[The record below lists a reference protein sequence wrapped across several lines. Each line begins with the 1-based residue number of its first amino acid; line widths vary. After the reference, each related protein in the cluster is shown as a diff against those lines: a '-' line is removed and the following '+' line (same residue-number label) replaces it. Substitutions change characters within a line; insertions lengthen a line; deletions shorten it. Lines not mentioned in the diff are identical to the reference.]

1 MDHPA
6 RARALAQLAVLPQ
19 IYRRVAYISIG
30 INEGSYR
37 RVGVERFTTTK
48 LLLLFLQI
56 AIGDIEADRVTENV
70 IECIVRAHILRAS
83 TDHDSQFSFKICL
96 VLGKRDFDHALM
108 WQQRTPALNQI
119 NGAPISVR
127 FISAM

>member
-6 RARALAQLAVLPQ
+6 RARALAQFAVLPQ
-19 IYRRVAYISIG
+19 LYRRVTYISIG
-30 INEGSYR
+30 INEGPYR
-37 RVGVERFTTTK
+37 RIGVERFTTTK

-83 TDHDSQFSFKICL
+83 IDHDRQFSFKIRL
-96 VLGKRDFDHALM
+96 VLGERDFDHALM
-108 WQQRTPALNQI
+108 WQQRSGSLARN
-119 NGAPISVR
+119 
-127 FISAM
+127 

>member
-37 RVGVERFTTTK
+37 RIGVERFTTSK

-70 IECIVRAHILRAS
+70 IECIVRAHIFRARA
-83 TDHDSQFSFKICL
+83 DQDGQLNFELGL
-96 VLGKRDFDHALM
+96 VPR
-108 WQQRTPALNQI
+108 
-119 NGAPISVR
+119 
-127 FISAM
+127 